1 MLVLVVSRA
10 KPSLRGRLTRWLLQL
25 KPGVFVG
32 TLSSRVR
39 EGVWK
44 STCESLRGGW
54 AVMLYAAKTEQGFTV
69 ITHGAAP
76 VVFEDIEGLWVAK
89 RLFSG

>member
-1 MLVLVVSRA
+1 VIVLVVSRVS
-10 KPSLRGRLTRWLLQL
+10 PSLRGRLTRWLLQM

-39 EGVWK
+39 EAIWK

-54 AVMLYAAKTEQGFTV
+54 AVMLHAAHTEQGFD
-69 ITHGAAP
+69 IRSHGPGP
-76 VVFEDIEGLWVAK
+76 VGFEDIEGLWMAK
-89 RLFSG
+89 KQKSR